1 MRTIAKVMALS
12 IAAAALA
19 APAWAAPMGGGGM
32 GGGGMG
38 GGGGAILPQGGG
50 GSAGGHMAVGGHA
63 AVGGGFVGRSNT
75 APGSTFAQQ
84 RQGGFASG
92 QTAGGNDW
100 RRHRHHGYYPGAVY
114 GYDYGYYGGDV
125 YGEPDVNQCWV
136 YRKMYNARGQFIG
149 WRHVD
154 VCAG

>member
-19 APAWAAPMGGGGM
+19 APAWAAAEWAAAAQSCRKAAAVRSADTWRL
-32 GGGGMG
+32 
-38 GGGGAILPQGGG
+38 AIHP
-50 GSAGGHMAVGGHA
+50 
-63 AVGGGFVGRSNT
+63 AVGGGLAGRSDAT
-75 APGSTFAQQ
+75 PGSTFAQQ

-100 RRHRHHGYYPGAVY
+100 WRHHRHHGYYPGAVY

-136 YRKMYNARGQFIG
+136 YHKMYNARGQFIG